1 MPEQPI
7 VQPEVPRNLRHS
19 EQQMDSAIAAAKE
32 AAKQVGIGGSTDL
45 DESPQVRL
53 ARRKGGAFTSFTMEL
68 EGLRSAVDVADIED
82 ELRAMRGVRANVVY
96 ESATAWVTATDD
108 VSPDQIAEVFARHGV
123 KAFLTHASL
132 RRRAERLE
140 QQSRTV
146 PPSRRRSIKGLR
158 RGQMQAR
165 RRREALQRDEQLAR
179 ESGWLGGA
187 SIRLHRDSN
196 TTDVLFTA
204 RELLTRRRLLYS
216 ALLSLPVFLLCYIP
230 ELQFP
235 YWQWVCAALATPVVT
250 WGAYPFH
257 RATAAGLRRGMS
269 ALDAASSVAV
279 ASAYLWS
286 LVLLCFT
293 PAGQS
298 NWRFRPQWLASNYSS
313 MSSGELF
320 LDVACGVTVF
330 MLFGGHFIRRS
341 RRSLLDD
348 AADEKREYMDTVTV
362 VRKDP
367 ATAKS
372 VHVEI
377 PLQEIHEG
385 DDIIVPAGY
394 KIPVDGRV
402 IGGAAE
408 IIPGLFSHYEGGRQQ
423 AKVNSMVNAGGLISG
438 GPLKIRVIKTGSQ
451 TRMAAIYRWIE
462 DATASQ
468 NRSELL
474 ATRTAS
480 ILVPWALGIAAV
492 DFILWWLI
500 SGNINSATASSL
512 AILAG
517 VAPVSLALSTEVAM
531 RLGIEQAARK
541 GMLLRDAEKIRELD
555 EVDTVVFNRVGT
567 LSKPEMMV
575 ATLTAAEGENPELVM
590 RVAGA
595 LSMESEHP
603 VGKALVRASREARDS
618 GAGGDEIPHWI
629 EVAHPRITETG
640 DFAGNIEIPL
650 KNSDGE
656 VELRSIEATLVRP
669 RDLAGLPSRLATAAV
684 GGGVPIVVSW
694 KGKPRGVITL
704 THDNKDDAV
713 DAVQQLESMDIETV
727 MLTRDMYPVARR
739 FADRLGMSRV
749 LAGIAL
755 GRKELAVRSVH
766 TQGANVA
773 MVGDLGVRQCLRVA
787 DVGILMEK
795 DFRLDIPEADV
806 VLLRDDV
813 SVIPELMT
821 LTKRVSALVDRNIWF
836 AWTYNALVITAA
848 VLGLLHPM
856 AATLLTIGFTLLIEA
871 RSNAVRK
878 F

>member
-1 MPEQPI
+1 MQDTDQPL
-7 VQPEVPRNLRHS
+7 PEVPSKLRRS
-19 EQQMDSAIAAAKE
+19 EQQMESAIAAAKE
-32 AAKQVGIGGSTDL
+32 AAKQAGVTGTGDSE
-45 DESPQVRL
+45 ESPQLRL
-53 ARRKGGAFTSFTMEL
+53 ARRKGGAYTSFTLEL
-68 EGLRSAVDVADIED
+68 EGLRSAVDVKAIEA
-82 ELRAMRGVRANVVY
+82 ELQSLKGVKASVVY
-96 ESATAWVTATDD
+96 ESQTAWVTAPDD
-108 VSPDQIAEVFARHGV
+108 VNPDQIAEVFAAHGV

-132 RRRAERLE
+132 RRRAERFE
-140 QQSRTV
+140 QQARTV
-146 PPSRRRSIKGLR
+146 APTRKRKMPGLR
-158 RGQMQAR
+158 RGSAQAR

-179 ESGWLGGA
+179 ASGWLGSA
-187 SIRLHRDSN
+187 ALRERRDEDSTN
-196 TTDVLFTA
+196 VLFTA
-204 RELLTRRRLLYS
+204 RELLTRKRLIVS

-230 ELQFP
+230 ALQFP
-235 YWQWVCAALATPVVT
+235 YWQWVCATLATPVVT

-257 RATAAGLRRGMS
+257 RALAAGLRRGMS

-279 ASAYLWS
+279 LSAYIWS

-293 PAGQS
+293 PAGAPG
-298 NWRFRPQWLASNYSS
+298 WRFAPQWLAYNYAS

-330 MLFGGHFIRRS
+330 MLFGGLFIRRS
-341 RRSLLDD
+341 RRGLLDD
-348 AADEKREYMDTVTV
+348 AASARRDYMTSVTV

-372 VHVEI
+372 VHVDI
-377 PLQEIHEG
+377 PLQEIREG
-385 DDIIVPAGY
+385 DDIIVPGGY

-408 IIPGLFSHYEGGRQQ
+408 ILPGLFSHYQGGVQQ
-423 AKVNSMVNAGGLISG
+423 AKVNSIVHAGGLIKG
-438 GPLKIRVIKTGSQ
+438 GPLKIRVMKTGSQ
-451 TRMAAIYRWIE
+451 TRMAAIYRWIA
-462 DATASQ
+462 DATNSQ

-474 ATRTAS
+474 ATKTAS

-492 DFILWWLI
+492 DFVLWWLI
-500 SGNINSATASSL
+500 TGNINSATASAL

-517 VAPVSLALSTEVAM
+517 VGPVALALSTQVAM
-531 RLGIEQAARK
+531 RLGVEQTARK

-567 LSKPEMMV
+567 LSKPDMMV
-575 ATLTAAEGENPELVM
+575 ATLTAADGENAELVM

-629 EVAHPRITETG
+629 EVSHPRMTESG
-640 DFAGNIEIPL
+640 DLVGSIEVPM

-656 VELRSIEATLVRP
+656 IELRQTEAKLVRP
-669 RDLAGLPSRLATAAV
+669 RDLSGLPSRLATAAV

-704 THDNKDDAV
+704 TYDSKDDAV
-713 DAVQQLESMDIETV
+713 DAIQQLESMDLETI

-739 FADRLGMSRV
+739 FADRLGMSKV

-755 GRKELAVRSVH
+755 GRKAMAVRGVH
-766 TQGANVA
+766 TQGATVA
-773 MVGDLGVRQCLRVA
+773 MVGGLSVRECLRVA
-787 DVGILMEK
+787 DVGILMEPE
-795 DFRLDIPEADV
+795 FHLDIDEADV
-806 VLLRDDV
+806 VLLREDV

-821 LTKRVSALVDRNIWF
+821 LSKRVSALVDRNIWF
-836 AWTYNALVITAA
+836 SWAYNALVISAA
-848 VLGLLHPM
+848 VAGVLHPM
-856 AATLLTIGFTLLIEA
+856 AATLLTIGFTLFIEA

>member
-1 MPEQPI
+1 MPTN
-7 VQPEVPRNLRHS
+7 QPEPLKVPSKLRKS
-19 EQQMDSAIAAAKE
+19 EQQMDTAIAAAKE
-32 AAKQVGIGGSTDL
+32 AAKQAGVAGSVGL
-45 DESPQVRL
+45 DESPQMRL
-53 ARRKGGAFTSFTMEL
+53 ARRKGGAYTSFTLEL
-68 EGLRSAVDVADIED
+68 EGLGSALDVKDIEA
-82 ELRAMRGVRANVVY
+82 ELRSLKNVRASVVY
-96 ESATAWVTATDD
+96 ESAKAWVTAPDD
-108 VSPDQIAEVFARHGV
+108 IAPDEIAAVFARHGV
-123 KAFLTHASL
+123 RAYLTHASL

-140 QQSRTV
+140 QQTRSV
-146 PPSRRRSIKGLR
+146 PPTRKRRIKGLR
-158 RGQMQAR
+158 QANGQAK
-165 RRREALQRDEQLAR
+165 RRREAMQRDEKVAR
-179 ESGWLGGA
+179 ESGWLQGA
-187 SIRLHRDSN
+187 SVRIKRHHNS
-196 TTDVLFTA
+196 TEVLFTA
-204 RELLTRRRLLYS
+204 RELLTRRRLVVS
-216 ALLSLPVFLLCYIP
+216 ALLSLPVFILSYAP
-230 ELQFP
+230 GLQFS

-279 ASAYLWS
+279 ISAYVWS
-286 LVLLCFT
+286 LVLLCIT
-293 PAGQS
+293 PAGARD
-298 NWRFRPQWLASNYSS
+298 WRFIPQWMAYSYSS
-313 MSSGELF
+313 MSAGELF

-330 MLFGGHFIRRS
+330 MLFGGLFIRRA

-348 AADEKREYMDTVTV
+348 AAAERSGYQDYVTV

-385 DDIIVPAGY
+385 DDIIVPAGQ

-408 IIPGLFSHYEGGRQQ
+408 IIPGLFSHFAGGRQQ
-423 AKVNSMVNAGGLISG
+423 VKVNSFVTAGGLITG
-438 GPLKIRVIKTGSQ
+438 GPLKIRAIKTGSQ
-451 TRMAAIYRWIE
+451 TRMAAIYRWIDE
-462 DATASQ
+462 ATTSQ

-474 ATRTAS
+474 ATKTAS
-480 ILVPWALGIAAV
+480 ILVPWALGIAFV
-492 DFILWWLI
+492 DFIMWWLI
-500 SGNINSATASSL
+500 TGNINSSVATAL

-517 VAPVSLALSTEVAM
+517 VGPVALALSTEVAM

-575 ATLTAAEGENPELVM
+575 ATLTTAEGENAELLM

-629 EVAHPRITETG
+629 EVNHPRITEAG
-640 DFAGNIEIPL
+640 DLLGSIEIPI

-656 VELRSIEATLVRP
+656 TELRQIEASLVRP

-684 GGGVPIVVSW
+684 SGGVPIVVSW

-704 THDNKDDAV
+704 THDNKDDAI
-713 DAVQQLESMDIETV
+713 DAIQQLESMDLETV

-755 GRKELAVRSVH
+755 ARKPLAVRGVH
-766 TQGANVA
+766 TQGATVA

-787 DVGILMEK
+787 DVGILMDS

-836 AWTYNALVITAA
+836 AWAYNALVITAA
-848 VLGLLHPM
+848 VCGVLHPM

-871 RSNAVRK
+871 RSATVRN